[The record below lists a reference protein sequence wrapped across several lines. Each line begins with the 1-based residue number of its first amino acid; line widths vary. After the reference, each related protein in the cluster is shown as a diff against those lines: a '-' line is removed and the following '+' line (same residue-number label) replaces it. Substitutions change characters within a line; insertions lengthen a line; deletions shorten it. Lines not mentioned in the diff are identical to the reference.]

1 MMNPVH
7 GGSRTRT
14 AIVDDGLTEPSIYGN
29 MEAPLL
35 DKDGANTVATS
46 IISDSRGN
54 TSPREPTAV
63 KLTESQLIHLV
74 AVGLVT
80 TAAVAASIS
89 LIILVQA
96 AITIVAGCFC
106 LLNSPMVM
114 YKAKKLLVLPSLRK
128 EVDEL
133 QQTKKLLKRDMK
145 QLREEV
151 KSLDA
156 QKRRFAGVET
166 QLHQIALSQAT
177 SIGAIVGLVKEN
189 EETLDLMRDNLR
201 QKVIEDIIGILIKHD
216 SGTQRIDKVEA
227 QLLSLKITVKLEAY
241 GVSFNEAKFLQA
253 VSLHP
258 TVAGVIGTTRRL
270 LPLDETNTH
279 DDGLFEDIYDMFYIR
294 TEEGSIWASTASYT
308 SFASEG
314 NGISLARTVRRPRF
328 RFDYTSDNVSV

>member
-1 MMNPVH
+1 MMNPVY

-63 KLTESQLIHLV
+63 KLTESQLVHLV

-89 LIILVQA
+89 LIILAQA

-145 QLREEV
+145 QLKEEV
-151 KSLDA
+151 NSLDA
-156 QKRRFAGVET
+156 QKRR
-166 QLHQIALSQAT
+166 
-177 SIGAIVGLVKEN
+177 
-189 EETLDLMRDNLR
+189 
-201 QKVIEDIIGILIKHD
+201 
-216 SGTQRIDKVEA
+216 
-227 QLLSLKITVKLEAY
+227 
-241 GVSFNEAKFLQA
+241 
-253 VSLHP
+253 
-258 TVAGVIGTTRRL
+258 
-270 LPLDETNTH
+270 
-279 DDGLFEDIYDMFYIR
+279 
-294 TEEGSIWASTASYT
+294 
-308 SFASEG
+308 
-314 NGISLARTVRRPRF
+314 
-328 RFDYTSDNVSV
+328 

>member
-1 MMNPVH
+1 MLLCH
-7 GGSRTRT
+7 ALSY
-14 AIVDDGLTEPSIYGN
+14 SI
-29 MEAPLL
+29 P
-35 DKDGANTVATS
+35 TS
-46 IISDSRGN
+46 CC
-54 TSPREPTAV
+54 THTYY
-63 KLTESQLIHLV
+63 H
-74 AVGLVT
+74 
-80 TAAVAASIS
+80 
-89 LIILVQA
+89 
-96 AITIVAGCFC
+96 
-106 LLNSPMVM
+106 
-114 YKAKKLLVLPSLRK
+114 
-128 EVDEL
+128 
-133 QQTKKLLKRDMK
+133 
-145 QLREEV
+145 
-151 KSLDA
+151 
-156 QKRRFAGVET
+156 RFAGVET

-189 EETLDLMRDNLR
+189 EETLNLMRDNLR